1 MQKLFQFF
9 KSAFKKDIVLS
20 LAVILAAVSSFF
32 YTPSLKYIDFDV
44 LLILFSLMIV
54 VAFLKNI
61 KFLDWLAIKLLDKC
75 QTFRGVVTML
85 VTMAFFISMFVT
97 NDVALITFVPLALV
111 IGKTIKKDMILPV
124 IFMTLAA
131 NLGSMFTPQ
140 GNPQNLFLFNFFQY
154 TAFTFLNVMLLPTIL
169 SGLYISF
176 LLKNIAQDKVEF
188 QMQNVPH
195 PNKFLTILAISLLI
209 LNILSVLHYFDKT
222 FALGITLFVVILAN
236 WHILFKIDYGLLL
249 TFVGFF
255 IFIGNIQQTELVIY
269 LKNSLLGTQLGTY
282 LVAIGSSQ
290 FISNVPAAMLLA
302 SLTNQANALLV
313 GVNVGGLGTLIA
325 SMASVIS
332 YKLFV
337 FEHPY
342 LMVIY
347 LRSFFFYN
355 FLGLFLI
362 GLLSYLF
369 FIFQ

>member
-1 MQKLFQFF
+1 MLTAKDNRSSLVKYF
-9 KSAFKKDIVLS
+9 KDNFPLS
-20 LAVILAAVSSFF
+20 IDSFNKSMP
-32 YTPSLKYIDFDV
+32 TLSMKIGKIS
-44 LLILFSLMIV
+44 LLIKRSI
-54 VAFLKNI
+54 
-61 KFLDWLAIKLLDKC
+61 
-75 QTFRGVVTML
+75 
-85 VTMAFFISMFVT
+85 
-97 NDVALITFVPLALV
+97 
-111 IGKTIKKDMILPV
+111 
-124 IFMTLAA
+124 
-131 NLGSMFTPQ
+131 FTP
-140 GNPQNLFLFNFFQY
+140 L
-154 TAFTFLNVMLLPTIL
+154 I
-169 SGLYISF
+169 
-176 LLKNIAQDKVEF
+176 
-188 QMQNVPH
+188 
-195 PNKFLTILAISLLI
+195 NKFLTILAISLLI
-209 LNILSVLHYFDKT
+209 LNILSILHYFDKT

-342 LMVIY
+342 LTVTY

-369 FIFQ
+369 FIFH